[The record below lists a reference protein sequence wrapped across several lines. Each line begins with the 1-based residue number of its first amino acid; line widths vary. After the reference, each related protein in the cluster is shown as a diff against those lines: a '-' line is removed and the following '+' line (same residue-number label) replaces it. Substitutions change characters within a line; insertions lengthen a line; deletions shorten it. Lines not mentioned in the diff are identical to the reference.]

1 MGLLDSVLGNV
12 LRGGGQAR
20 GADPKMALIMAVLT
34 MMMSRGAGAVGQ
46 GAGQGGGLGSILG
59 GMLGGGQSGAG
70 SGGMG
75 DILGGMLG
83 GGRAAGGGGLG
94 DILGGMMGGNRA
106 NAMPDNGLEGALGG
120 LGGIQDMFKRAGLG
134 QQVDSWISSGDNLP
148 VSPDQIRQVLGGSG
162 HLSQLAQ
169 AAGMSE
175 DEAANDLTDILPDLV
190 NQLTPQGGIPAGGAD
205 IEALLRKMMG

>member
-1 MGLLDSVLGNV
+1 MGLLDSVLGSV

-20 GADPKMALIMAVLT
+20 GTDPKMALIMAVLS
-34 MMMSRGAGAVGQ
+34 MMMNRGAGAAGQ
-46 GAGQGGGLGSILG
+46 GADQGGGLGSILG
-59 GMLGGGQSGAG
+59 GMLGGGQPGAG
-70 SGGMG
+70 GGMG

-83 GGRAAGGGGLG
+83 GGSRQASGGGLG
-94 DILGGMMGGNRA
+94 DILGGMLGGA
-106 NAMPDNGLEGALGG
+106 QSNAMPGGGLEGALGG
-120 LGGIQDMFKRAGLG
+120 LGGMQDIFKHAGMG

-148 VSPDQIRQVLGGSG
+148 ISPDQIRQVLGGSG

-190 NQLTPQGGIPAGGAD
+190 NQLTPQGGIPANGAD

>member
-1 MGLLDSVLGNV
+1 MGLLDSVLGSV
-12 LRGGGQAR
+12 LRGGGQMR
-20 GADPKMALIMAVLT
+20 GADPKMALIMAVLS
-34 MMMSRGAGAVGQ
+34 MMMNRGAGASQ

-59 GMLGGGQSGAG
+59 GMLGGGSQSGAG
-70 SGGMG
+70 GGMG

-83 GGRAAGGGGLG
+83 GGRAAGGGGGLG
-94 DILGGMMGGNRA
+94 DILGGMLGGGRA
-106 NAMPDNGLEGALGG
+106 NAMPDTGLEGALGG
-120 LGGIQDMFKRAGLG
+120 LGGIQDIFKRAGMG
-134 QQVDSWISSGDNLP
+134 QQVDSWVSSGDNLP
-148 VSPDQIRQVLGGSG
+148 ISAEQIRQVLGGSG
-162 HLSQLAQ
+162 HLGQLAQ